1 MKRMEDTP
9 KLHWGRRGLLAL
21 LALLLV
27 LMLAAVLFGSTRLS
41 LGELLQALDA
51 GDRESPAWRIFF
63 HVRLPRMLAGALC
76 GSGLAVAGAVL
87 QVVLNNSLAGPNII
101 GVNAGAGFAMV
112 LAMCLFP
119 MAYRWLPLMAFAGAF
134 ACTLLI
140 VLIARRA
147 GGSRVTIVLAGVAV
161 STLLSAATSLLRLR
175 YPDLAVSYT
184 YFSVGG
190 VSGVTFS
197 QLMLPAVLI
206 LVVFFAAMLLAGR
219 LNLLCLGDHLVHSLG
234 VRAKLLRTLALVFAS
249 ASAAAAVSFAGLLG
263 FVGLMIPHISR
274 RLTGTSDVRRLL
286 PAAALLGGTLV
297 VLSDL
302 LGRVLFAPSEIPA
315 GIITALLGAPFF
327 FVLLLQ
333 RRNRL

>member
-1 MKRMEDTP
+1 MLIGLTALSALLGLRWGSANLTLRQVME
-9 KLHWGRRGLLAL
+9 GLLQPEAQTPQSQIL
-21 LALLLV
+21 WV
-27 LMLAAVLFGSTRLS
+27 
-41 LGELLQALDA
+41 
-51 GDRESPAWRIFF
+51 
-63 HVRLPRMLAGALC
+63 VRLPHVTACLLAGI
-76 GSGLAVAGAVL
+76 GLAVSGVL
-87 QVVLNNSLAGPNII
+87 LQTATNNPLAGPNII

-112 LAMCLFP
+112 LAMCCWP
-119 MAYRWLPLMAFAGAF
+119 MAFRWLPLMAFVGAF
-134 ACTLLI
+134 ACTLVI
-140 VLIARRA
+140 VLVARRA

-197 QLMLPAVLI
+197 QLILPGTLI
-206 LVVFFAAMLLAGR
+206 VTVFVAAMLLAGKM
-219 LNLLCLGDHLVHSLG
+219 NLLCLGDHLVHSLG
-234 VRAKLLRTLALVFAS
+234 VRAKLLRTLALVLAS

-263 FVGLMIPHISR
+263 FVGLMIPHIAR
-274 RLTGTSDVRRLL
+274 RVTSTSDVRRLL
-286 PAAALLGGTLV
+286 PAAALLGAALV
-297 VLSDL
+297 ILSDL

>member
-1 MKRMEDTP
+1 MNKTKQKPYWIILVMLIGLTAFSALLGLRCGSADLT
-9 KLHWGRRGLLAL
+9 LQQVVDGLLNPGTQTPQSQIL
-21 LALLLV
+21 WV
-27 LMLAAVLFGSTRLS
+27 
-41 LGELLQALDA
+41 
-51 GDRESPAWRIFF
+51 
-63 HVRLPRMLAGALC
+63 VRLPHVAACLLAGM
-76 GSGLAVAGAVL
+76 GLAVSGVL
-87 QVVLNNSLAGPNII
+87 LQTATDNPLAGPNII

-112 LAMCLFP
+112 LAMCFAP

-140 VLIARRA
+140 VLIVRRA

-197 QLMLPAVLI
+197 QLLLPALLI
-206 LVVFFAAMLLAGR
+206 LVVFAAAMLLAGK

-263 FVGLMIPHISR
+263 FVGLMIPHIAR
-274 RLTGTSDVRRLL
+274 GLTGTSDVRRLL

-302 LGRVLFAPSEIPA
+302 LGRALFAPSEIPA

>member
-1 MKRMEDTP
+1 MNKTKQKPYWIILVMLIGLTAFSTLLGLRCGSADLT
-9 KLHWGRRGLLAL
+9 LQQVVDGLLHPGTQTPPSQIL
-21 LALLLV
+21 WV
-27 LMLAAVLFGSTRLS
+27 
-41 LGELLQALDA
+41 
-51 GDRESPAWRIFF
+51 
-63 HVRLPRMLAGALC
+63 VRLPHAAACLLAGV
-76 GSGLAVAGAVL
+76 GLAVSGVL
-87 QVVLNNSLAGPNII
+87 LQTATDNPLAGPNII

-112 LAMCLFP
+112 LAMCFAP

-197 QLMLPAVLI
+197 QLLLPALLI
-206 LVVFFAAMLLAGR
+206 LVVFAAAMLLAGK

-263 FVGLMIPHISR
+263 FVGLMIPHIAR
-274 RLTGTSDVRRLL
+274 GLTGTSDVRRLL

-315 GIITALLGAPFF
+315 GIITALLGAPCL